1 MNKETFLSK
10 IKEIETDYYNKRK
23 ELEKQRILKSPFQ
36 IGDKV
41 KVWWQSRDYG
51 KDNSMAFIY
60 NIGANTGDFKYW
72 FRRVKVDGTIS
83 KHTLTLPKYT
93 TILKIEHYG
102 DED

>member
-1 MNKETFLSK
+1 LN
-10 IKEIETDYYNKRK
+10 
-23 ELEKQRILKSPFQ
+23 
-36 IGDKV
+36 
-41 KVWWQSRDYG
+41 
-51 KDNSMAFIY
+51 